1 MSRLLTASDSEGD
14 DDVISQHSSSFH
26 VNTAFA
32 AHFDETSQRAQDQ
45 RKADL
50 IASAPIPERV
60 LRTFTAAITAAAEK
74 TASFTVPPISVVAVV
89 ARDHRLNVGVAVAA
103 KLRISEPLAGSAAAT
118 DVEKFLAGGPGRA
131 AVAKLMRWARA
142 AAHQSRAAER
152 VTLPLRPSPP
162 PSQKRSL
169 DSAAPLYS
177 SEKSSAALKIEAAA
191 VAVAAAVAEA
201 AAAAAYSASHKRG
214 RGAGH
219 GRGLDPST
227 GEPMF
232 HDLHPSWRA
241 RRIVRAAQRK
251 LVNIDLRKQNS
262 DS

>member
-1 MSRLLTASDSEGD
+1 MSGLLNASDSEEEED
-14 DDVISQHSSSFH
+14 KSQPSSSFH

-74 TASFTVPPISVVAVV
+74 TASFNVPPISVVAVV
-89 ARDHRLNVGVAVAA
+89 ARDHRLNVGDAVAA
-103 KLRISEPLAGSAAAT
+103 KLRISEPLAGSSAAT

-142 AAHQSRAAER
+142 AAHQSRATER
-152 VTLPLRPSPP
+152 VTAPTLPP
-162 PSQKRSL
+162 PRQHRTLESEAS
-169 DSAAPLYS
+169 APLQRP
-177 SEKSSAALKIEAAA
+177 EISSAAVLATKVE
-191 VAVAAAVAEA
+191 VAVVAEA

-214 RGAGH
+214 RGAGF
-219 GRGLDPST
+219 GRSLDPTT

-241 RRIVRAAQRK
+241 RRVVRAAQRK
-251 LVNIDLRKQNS
+251 LVNIDLRKQNT

>member
-1 MSRLLTASDSEGD
+1 MSGLLNASDSEEEND
-14 DDVISQHSSSFH
+14 KSQPSSSFH

-74 TASFTVPPISVVAVV
+74 TASFNVPPISVVAVV
-89 ARDHRLNVGVAVAA
+89 ARDHRLNVGAAVAA
-103 KLRISEPLAGSAAAT
+103 KLRISEPLAGSSAAT

-142 AAHQSRAAER
+142 AAHQSRATER
-152 VTLPLRPSPP
+152 VTAPTLPLPP
-162 PSQKRSL
+162 PRQHRTLESGS
-169 DSAAPLYS
+169 SAPLQR
-177 SEKSSAALKIEAAA
+177 SEISSAAILAAKIE
-191 VAVAAAVAEA
+191 AAAVAEA

-214 RGAGH
+214 RGAGF
-219 GRGLDPST
+219 GRGLDPAT

-241 RRIVRAAQRK
+241 RRVVRAAQRK
-251 LVNIDLRKQNS
+251 LVNIDLRKQNT